1 MDVGIYT
8 ESFTNSDLNP
18 LHKGHKEGAKFHKV
32 YILCVA
38 LCLLRGLCV
47 SGFYTN
53 E

>member
-32 YILCVA
+32 YILCVSFVA
-38 LCLLRGLCV
+38 FVFLDFIL
-47 SGFYTN
+47 TN
-53 E
+53 NAP